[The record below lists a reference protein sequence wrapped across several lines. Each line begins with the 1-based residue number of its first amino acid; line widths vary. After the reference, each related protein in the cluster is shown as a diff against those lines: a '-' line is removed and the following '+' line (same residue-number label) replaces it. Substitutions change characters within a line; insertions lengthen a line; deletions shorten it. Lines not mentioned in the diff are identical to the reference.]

1 MMQLEAPYLSGLLLF
16 KPDVFYDERGY
27 FFESYHQERCKA
39 IGLEAS
45 FVQENQSL
53 SKKGTVRGL
62 HYQLAPYGQS
72 KLVRV
77 VEGVIWDVAV
87 DLRKNMD
94 TFGKWQGFVL
104 SSENNHQL
112 FVPVGFAHG
121 FMALSNKAIVAY
133 KCDGY
138 YCPNA
143 EKGIYFKD
151 PTLNIPWEDYGKPEI
166 ISAKDAALP
175 LFQEAIYTF

>member
-1 MMQLEAPYLSGLLLF
+1 MPLEAPYLSGLLLF

-27 FFESYHQERCKA
+27 FFESYHQEKYKV
-39 IGLEAS
+39 IGLEAA

-62 HYQLAPYGQS
+62 HYQLAPYGQA

-77 VEGVIWDVAV
+77 VEGVIWDVVV
-87 DLRKNMD
+87 DLRKKMD
-94 TFGKWQGFVL
+94 TFGKWQGFLL

-121 FMALSNKAIVAY
+121 FIALSNKAIVAY

-143 EKGIYFKD
+143 EKGIHFND

-175 LFQEAIYTF
+175 LFQEATYTF

>member
-1 MMQLEAPYLSGLLLF
+1 MQLEAAYLSGLLLF
-16 KPDVFYDERGY
+16 KPDLLYDERGY
-27 FFESYHQERCKA
+27 FFESYHQEKCKA

-45 FVQENQSL
+45 FIQENQSL

-62 HYQLAPYGQS
+62 HYQLAPYGQA

-77 VEGVIWDVAV
+77 VEGIIWDVVV
-87 DLRKNMD
+87 DLRKEMD
-94 TFGKWQGFVL
+94 TFGKWQGFLL

-121 FMALSNKAIVAY
+121 FMALSNKAVVAY
-133 KCDGY
+133 KCDAY

-143 EKGIYFKD
+143 EKGIHFKD
-151 PTLNIPWEDYGKPEI
+151 PTLNIPWEDYGNPQI